1 MNAPKLSSSLMSRAA
16 ALAATLALGATL
28 LPTPSLAAPPK
39 APPAPTAR
47 PATGVVNLN
56 TATPKQLAWLP
67 GIGPSR
73 AQRIVAYRAKH
84 PFKKVL
90 HLARVKGIGL
100 KTVRRLRPYLA
111 VRGATTLTGP
121 IPGKRP
127 AVRKRAAAR
136 RGASKARARA
146 VASER

>member
-1 MNAPKLSSSLMSRAA
+1 MNAPKLSSSLVSRAA
-16 ALAATLALGATL
+16 ALAATLALGAAL
-28 LPTPSLAAPPK
+28 LPAPALAAPPK
-39 APPAPTAR
+39 APPAATAQ
-47 PATGVVNLN
+47 PAAGVVNLN

-73 AQRIVAYRAKH
+73 AQRIVAYRTKH

-100 KTVRRLRPYLA
+100 KTVRTLRAHLS

-127 AVRKRAAAR
+127 AVHKRSARKQ
-136 RGASKARARA
+136 GAHKARGRK
-146 VASER
+146 VASDR

>member
-1 MNAPKLSSSLMSRAA
+1 MNAPKLSSSLVSRAA
-16 ALAATLALGATL
+16 ALAATLALGAAL
-28 LPTPSLAAPPK
+28 LPTPALAAPPK
-39 APPAPTAR
+39 APPAAAAQ

-56 TATPKQLAWLP
+56 SATPKQLAWLP
-67 GIGPSR
+67 GIGPAR

-84 PFKKVL
+84 PFKKVI

-100 KTVRRLRPYLA
+100 KTVRRLRAHLA

-127 AVRKRAAAR
+127 AARKRSAGK
-136 RGASKARARA
+136 RGGHGAKAGK
-146 VASER
+146 VASGR